1 VAKSRQY
8 RFRIFQNPGLRVEL
22 CAKVVNQIKLP
33 NGSPTVTIVS
43 YTSPT
48 KVNVNTSQTVGATNI
63 SIPGSTVPYPPQLAQ
78 WCLVKL

>member
-1 VAKSRQY
+1 MVGK
-8 RFRIFQNPGLRVEL
+8 RIIY
-22 CAKVVNQIKLP
+22 A
-33 NGSPTVTIVS
+33 NGSPTVTIIA

-48 KVNVNTSQTVGATNI
+48 KVTVNVSQSVLATTF